1 MEISLFSLQT
11 TGPKAGTAVAI
22 QPSSPAGGAPSAAPQ
37 QASPP
42 GGGLMMLLPLL
53 IMVPFLLLT
62 FRRQK
67 KEQEARGKL
76 KKGDKVVSQ
85 SGLIG
90 ELVEMDEKIAK
101 VKIAPGITVQMV
113 ASTLSAVD
121 ATPAKKDE
129 DDVKDAKLATDKK

>member
-1 MEISLFSLQT
+1 MEISLVSLQNVL
-11 TGPKAGTAVAI
+11 PKAGTPGVA
-22 QPSSPAGGAPSAAPQ
+22 AAPAAPAAGPGAAAP

-76 KKGDKVVSQ
+76 KKGDRVVSQ

-101 VKIAPGITVQMV
+101 VKIAPGMTVQML
-113 ASTLSAVD
+113 ASSLSA
-121 ATPAKKDE
+121 AEAPKKD
-129 DDVKDAKLATDKK
+129 DDVKDAKLATEKK